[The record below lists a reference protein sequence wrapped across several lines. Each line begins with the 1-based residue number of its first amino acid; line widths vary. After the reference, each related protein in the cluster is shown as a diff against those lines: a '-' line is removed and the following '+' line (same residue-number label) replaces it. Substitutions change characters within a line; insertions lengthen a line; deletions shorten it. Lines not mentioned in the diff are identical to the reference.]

1 MQARIARAHTRVREG
16 MKAPYCTV
24 SPLPMRPELDMR
36 AITVLITKSID
47 VTWIALLSSQ
57 RSSFTQQDEHIV
69 GWVVQWG
76 HRSEREGCAQQ
87 EVTMRLDG
95 GTGLR

>member
-1 MQARIARAHTRVREG
+1 MQARIARTHTRIREG

-47 VTWIALLSSQ
+47 VMWIALLSSQ
-57 RSSFTQQDEHIV
+57 RSSCTQQGEYILMN
-69 GWVVQWG
+69 GWYNGVIEANEKAALSQK
-76 HRSEREGCAQQ
+76 
-87 EVTMRLDG
+87 
-95 GTGLR
+95 